1 MALGLLDGLATTI
14 SFRLSSRC
22 SEGAGPSP
30 DAMAVDVVFAGW
42 ACPLDALPTLI
53 SNAAACPSAGLDA
66 MQVSV
71 VFTGNPALTS
81 GADEG
86 LPVPSASSGR
96 RAQSTHAT
104 PKMGGSSWP
113 SAP

>member
-1 MALGLLDGLATTI
+1 
-14 SFRLSSRC
+14 
-22 SEGAGPSP
+22 
-30 DAMAVDVVFAGW
+30 MAVDVVFAGW
-42 ACPLDALPTLI
+42 PCPLDALPTLI

-66 MQVSV
+66 MLVGV

-86 LPVPSASSGR
+86 LPMLSASSGR

-104 PKMGGSSWP
+104 PKMGGSNWP
-113 SAP
+113 AAAMVPTLSKSAGGNKPQYRVRKVSKRVVGF